1 MLQCRVTPSPRCGI
15 HPSVDLWVC
24 GGVLVVVVIVLAL
37 LQPCYYSYYYYYY
50 YYYYYN
56 IIIIIIIISTT
67 TPAAAAAVYRNGLG
81 ISRVGGP
88 WTRDTESHIVSVSH
102 NAYIH
107 MHSLEHNHL
116 QASNI
121 GPFVFEEPIHHKE
134 GHTKGHPLQKILTN
148 LWVVLAK
155 NSLHSFPAVMPAN
168 QILVSQKGK
177 TLWCLHLVVT
187 QYHWE
192 DAIHLICLCLTCCTC
207 FLPFNLCKKHILY
220 HQQVMF
226 SVCYFVSRAGTLGFM
241 TAAGT
246 LPKTR
251 GPSRPCHAV
260 STHQQITAV

>member
-1 MLQCRVTPSPRCGI
+1 MHTYICI
-15 HPSVDLWVC
+15 HWNTIICKLATLDHLFSKSLFTTRK
-24 GGVLVVVVIVLAL
+24 VIQRA
-37 LQPCYYSYYYYYY
+37 
-50 YYYYYN
+50 
-56 IIIIIIIISTT
+56 
-67 TPAAAAAVYRNGLG
+67 
-81 ISRVGGP
+81 
-88 WTRDTESHIVSVSH
+88 
-102 NAYIH
+102 
-107 MHSLEHNHL
+107 
-116 QASNI
+116 
-121 GPFVFEEPIHHKE
+121 
-134 GHTKGHPLQKILTN
+134 ILFRRYWQIC
-148 LWVVLAK
+148 WVVLSK